1 MFSPPQNMKCLMTND
16 GNDGNFLYDTFII
29 LSLLLGGHLT
39 SLVIDGLR
47 LVVNTLFLLGFTNE

>member
-1 MFSPPQNMKCLMTND
+1 MTND